1 MSPLSL
7 FVVQLAIAI
16 ALAALF
22 LNAAYH
28 KLHERLRFQAQLAEY
43 ELLPAVLVPA
53 ATVTLAALEIVGG
66 ISLLIPGS
74 WFLSAPLAAGLLLT
88 YGVAIAINLV
98 RGRTHIDCGCGDAPQ
113 LLSGWL
119 VLRNGVLALGA
130 LALLPGTLAAGLA
143 PWFGYLAAVALG
155 GLLTLTYSAV
165 TQLLENAS
173 VLKEWRAPHG

>member
-1 MSPLSL
+1 MSALSL

-28 KLHERLRFQAQLAEY
+28 KLQDRMRFEAQLAEY
-43 ELLPAVLVPA
+43 ELLPAALVPLA
-53 ATVTLAALEIVGG
+53 TLALASLELLVG
-66 ISLLIPGS
+66 ISLLIPAS
-74 WFLSAPLAAGLLLT
+74 WLLSAPLAAGLLLT
-88 YGVAIAINLV
+88 YGAAIAINLL

-119 VLRNGVLALGA
+119 VLRNLVLTSGA
-130 LALLPGTLAAGLA
+130 ALLLPPVFEAGAA
-143 PWFGYLAAVALG
+143 PWFSYLAAVALG
-155 GLLTLTYSAV
+155 GLLALTYSAA

-173 VLKEWRAPHG
+173 VLKEWRTPHG